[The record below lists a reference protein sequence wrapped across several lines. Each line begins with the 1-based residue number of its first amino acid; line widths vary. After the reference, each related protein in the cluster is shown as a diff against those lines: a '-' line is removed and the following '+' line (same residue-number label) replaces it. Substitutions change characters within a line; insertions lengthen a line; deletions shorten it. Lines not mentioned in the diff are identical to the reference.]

1 MSKVLSSVKAIEGLV
16 QRHYRKGEVQKCSD
30 GLDKLSSD
38 DLGEDVLLAFRHV
51 MSGAVLEHEAQVK
64 LLNFGTD
71 LAVYMASDGVMGVS
85 RIPYEI
91 IETFLDDRTV
101 AEIDALWTGIEA
113 LLDKLMDPVIFAQK
127 SSQNNLR
134 VLKFCNKLIRRL
146 SKTCHT
152 ELLGRVLFFL
162 ASIFPVS
169 EKSAVNGLGRVNTS
183 NKTVLD
189 SFAEFKANADPSA
202 SAAGKVNGSGKGMDV
217 DGEEGEVADVG
228 GSSNSG
234 NDRKDKKKVTVDGID
249 FNVYETFWGLQ
260 SCLSVETRAM
270 DSMGEWN
277 KTMKHAK
284 AVLTAMEAA
293 PFSDLA
299 LKQEAAKWES
309 ARVAAKRTG
318 EAGSGGG
325 QQQQRNGEA
334 GDDSEGVYMGTKYL
348 TSSKLLKLQIQDP
361 LMRQQLCTQLLI
373 LSHHI
378 RARPPVLVKPLEV
391 NEDASEKVK
400 KRQRIER
407 KQKVREA
414 WKRVRA
420 DLESLEK
427 RAFAVVLSTP
437 PNGKDLVVTLQRLLE
452 REQNWIRWK
461 SFGGCES
468 FEKPATKELGSDAIS
483 ELAPRELPVV
493 DEEEAA
499 AKRAKYFKEVS
510 DEHANAVV
518 DGLRASTQSYD
529 DHIELYLDAEN
540 PEESG
545 IEEQYHP
552 KHDALYCW
560 RACRLMAQQ
569 HLGVFE
575 YMPDGNLSTGL
586 QKIEALSRGEVLS
599 RDLVF
604 TIGDDESEEE
614 DEQEEIE
621 TTGDG
626 DEDDE
631 EGYKSVDGD
640 ETEEGEMQKNDDE
653 DTPEGVTTSD
663 ETAAAI
669 AEEEEEASM
678 DVDAVMAEVEA
689 GTDAGTKG
697 GEVKVAEEKEKEA
710 TPPKRKGRK
719 RKA

>member
-1 MSKVLSSVKAIEGLV
+1 MSKVLSSVKAIKELV
-16 QRHYRKGEVQKCSD
+16 QRHYHKGEVQKCSD
-30 GLDKLSSD
+30 GLGKLSSD

-64 LLNFGTD
+64 LLNFGAD
-71 LAVYMASDGVMGVS
+71 LAMYMVSDGVIGAS

-101 AEIDALWTGIEA
+101 AEIDALWTSIEA
-113 LLDKLMDPVIFAQK
+113 LLDKLMDPTIFAQK
-127 SSQNNLR
+127 SAQNNLR

-169 EKSAVNGLGRVNTS
+169 ERSAVNSLGRVNTS

-189 SFAEFKANADPSA
+189 TLAEFKANADPGT
-202 SAAGKVNGSGKGMDV
+202 SAAGKGMDV
-217 DGEEGEVADVG
+217 DGEEGEVTDVG
-228 GSSNSG
+228 DSSNS
-234 NDRKDKKKVTVDGID
+234 NNSRKDKNKVTVDGID

-260 SCLSVETRAM
+260 NCLSVETRTM

-284 AVLTAMEAA
+284 AVLTALEASS
-293 PFSDLA
+293 FSDLA

-309 ARVAAKRTG
+309 ARVAAELTG
-318 EAGSGGG
+318 ETGCGGG
-325 QQQQRNGEA
+325 EQQQCHREA
-334 GDDSEGVYMGTKYL
+334 GTDSEGVYMGTKYL

-407 KQKVREA
+407 KQKVRES
-414 WKRVRA
+414 WRKVRA
-420 DLESLEK
+420 DLENLEK

-437 PNGKDLVVTLQRLLE
+437 PNGKDLVATLQRLLE

-461 SFGGCES
+461 NFGGCES
-468 FEKPATKELGSDAIS
+468 FEEPATKELGSDAIS

-493 DEEEAA
+493 NEEEAA
-499 AKRAKYFKEVS
+499 VKRAKYFKEVS
-510 DEHANAVV
+510 DERANAVV
-518 DGLRASTQSYD
+518 DGLRASTTSYD
-529 DHIELYLDAEN
+529 DHMELYMDAEN
-540 PEESG
+540 PQESG

-560 RACRLMAQQ
+560 RARRLMAQQ

-586 QKIEALSRGEVLS
+586 QKIEALGRGEVLS

-614 DEQEEIE
+614 AE
-621 TTGDG
+621 TAGDG
-626 DEDDE
+626 DENDE

-640 ETEEGEMQKNDDE
+640 DETEEGEVQKNDDE
-653 DTPEGVTTSD
+653 DTLEKLTTSD
-663 ETAAAI
+663 ETAATAT
-669 AEEEEEASM
+669 AEAEKEASM
-678 DVDAVMAEVEA
+678 DVDAIMAEVEA
-689 GTDAGTKG
+689 GTDAGTDG
-697 GEVKVAEEKEKEA
+697 GEVKVVDHAEEEEKEKEKS